1 MALGSGSRRRPPAAG
16 RSRKAKAQPDDA
28 SDVERDEDAEA
39 EPKDD
44 GDGDGDAEP
53 KDDGDV
59 DPDDKLLAEA
69 GVVIDVGDEEVSD
82 DDEAFK
88 ALEAKQRG
96 NDRVALIKRD
106 PMQAYMQ
113 EVRRYPLLT
122 PEEEHAL
129 ATRLVEHGDSTAAR
143 KLIEANLRLVV
154 KIAYE
159 YRRAHK
165 NLLDL
170 VQEGNI
176 GLMQAVRKYDPY
188 RGVKLSSYAA
198 FWIRAY
204 ILKFI
209 LNNWRLVKI
218 GTTQAQ
224 RKLFFS
230 LNKEKKLLESQGF
243 KPEVKLLAERLNV
256 KESEVIEM
264 SQRMDN
270 WDVSLEAPVRS
281 DSEDEQKNFI
291 PHDGPGV
298 EDMVASQQMRE
309 RLATILADLSTR
321 LNEKEQV
328 ILKTRLLSDEPR
340 TLQTIA
346 DEFNISRERVRQ
358 IESNL
363 LKKLKKQFEK
373 EMPDIQDFLSGDGV
387 ILAAGPSDHS
397 S

>member
-1 MALGSGSRRRPPAAG
+1 MTKNSLVDPELEIEPLEDPELETEIEGIDEGYDNSLVAV
-16 RSRKAKAQPDDA
+16 PDDENLPVLSNPA
-28 SDVERDEDAEA
+28 LHRYLQEISQYELLSREETEELAVRFQET
-39 EPKDD
+39 
-44 GDGDGDAEP
+44 G
-53 KDDGDV
+53 
-59 DPDDKLLAEA
+59 DPDA
-69 GVVIDVGDEEVSD
+69 
-82 DDEAFK
+82 
-88 ALEAKQRG
+88 
-96 NDRVALIKRD
+96 
-106 PMQAYMQ
+106 AY
-113 EVRRYPLLT
+113 
-122 PEEEHAL
+122 
-129 ATRLVEHGDSTAAR
+129 RLVSS
-143 KLIEANLRLVV
+143 NLRLVV
-154 KIAYE
+154 KVAMDFQKYWMQ
-159 YRRAHK
+159 
-165 NLLDL
+165 NFMDL
-170 VQEGNI
+170 IQEGNV
-176 GLMQAVRKYDPY
+176 GLVQATKKFDPY
-188 RGVKLSSYAA
+188 RGVKFSYYAA
-198 FWIRAY
+198 YWIRAY

-209 LNNWRLVKI
+209 MDNWRLVKI

-264 SQRMDN
+264 GLRMDN

-291 PHDGPGV
+291 PHDGPGI

-328 ILKTRLLSDEPR
+328 ILNTRLLSDEPR

-373 EMPDIQDFLSGDGV
+373 EMPDIQDFLSGDSV